1 MELRPMKRLAD
12 KTKVIKTNEVT
23 VIKVNTIT
31 EEEYLKALDIVK
43 TYREQV
49 LENPNLTFPD
59 KISQETFIDL
69 SKWLNVKTIDIL
81 ETYLLEKLKDL
92 GITKINTSNFD
103 IKLFRYVNLE
113 KMSTRKIL
121 RAKSYQ
127 QLKALFNSHNLKY

>member
-1 MELRPMKRLAD
+1 MEVRRMKRLAD
-12 KTKVIKTNEVT
+12 KTKVIKTNKVT
-23 VIKVNTIT
+23 LIKVNNTIT

-43 TYREQV
+43 TYHEQV

-59 KISQETFIDL
+59 KRSQETFIDL

-103 IKLFRYVNLE
+103 IKFFRYVNLD
-113 KMSTRKIL
+113 KMCKQKIL
-121 RAKSYQ
+121 RAKSYRD
-127 QLKALFNSHNLKY
+127 LKALFNSYKTT

>member
-1 MELRPMKRLAD
+1 MEDRL
-12 KTKVIKTNEVT
+12 
-23 VIKVNTIT
+23 IT
-31 EEEYLKALDIVK
+31 EEEYLTALDIVK
-43 TYREQV
+43 MYHEKI

-59 KISQETFIDL
+59 KISHETFIDL

-92 GITKINTSNFD
+92 GITKINSSNFD

-113 KMSTRKIL
+113 KMTTRKIL

-127 QLKALFNSHNLKY
+127 QLKALFNSYNLKY